1 MMTDMEIMM
10 DMSSIW
16 HWLLFAVAAALIL
29 YPSGRILSRLGF
41 SPLWAAIIFVPFVNI
56 VGLWMVALAAWP
68 RCKGPTA

>member
-1 MMTDMEIMM
+1 MMTDMEMMM

-29 YPSGRILSRLGF
+29 YPAGRILGRLGF
-41 SPLWAAIIFVPFVNI
+41 SPLWAAIIFVPLANI
-56 VGLWMVALAAWP
+56 VGLWIVALTAWP

>member
-1 MMTDMEIMM
+1 
-10 DMSSIW
+10 
-16 HWLLFAVAAALIL
+16 LIL